1 MSYKIKVKVEL
12 VECND
17 SPENGLTQHDDGSFS
32 QIIEEKDAISID
44 HCERALL
51 STAYPTIREAISRH
65 LSEISKKKL
74 SKKDNLDQ

>member
-12 VECND
+12 VECNE
-17 SPENGLTQHDDGSFS
+17 SPENGLTQHDDGSLS

-44 HCERALL
+44 HCEREILR
-51 STAYPTIREAISRH
+51 TAHPAIREAISRH

-74 SKKDNLDQ
+74 SKKDDQD